1 MGIMKTSWI
10 VLCLCAMSLASLNS
24 LSPLSASPLHAFPQD
39 HRSQHCSTSMT
50 REVCGCRPFPQS
62 VNNWGLIDSIPR
74 TSWDLLHSEAA
85 GPHPL
90 PLRNHLPHSLCSL
103 KKKCPLQQ
111 DRDDMWAAL
120 CERSQPHSRCFLC
133 VTSRSLSLTGQYVFF
148 PPALGEAGKLINV
161 KGHGMTLLSSLLRLF
176 KFHGE
181 LIHTP
186 LLLAPGPNL
195 LPSISHTFPG
205 QSYAALLPMAG
216 AC

>member
-1 MGIMKTSWI
+1 MPLPQIRFEVKSKSKISGYGFMGIMKTSWI

-103 KKKCPLQQ
+103 KKNV
-111 DRDDMWAAL
+111 L
-120 CERSQPHSRCFLC
+120 CNRTVMICGQHC
-133 VTSRSLSLTGQYVFF
+133 VSGASLTVGVSC
-148 PPALGEAGKLINV
+148 V
-161 KGHGMTLLSSLLRLF
+161 
-176 KFHGE
+176 
-181 LIHTP
+181 
-186 LLLAPGPNL
+186 
-195 LPSISHTFPG
+195 
-205 QSYAALLPMAG
+205 
-216 AC
+216 